1 MSINTHVK
9 KKELVEAFM
18 TTMFQKVSLKHA
30 SKVPK
35 NEGIR
40 LKETV
45 ALPRSLGSGTKKIN
59 FIN

>member
-1 MSINTHVK
+1 
-9 KKELVEAFM
+9 M
-18 TTMFQKVSLKHA
+18 TTTVSKVSLKHA